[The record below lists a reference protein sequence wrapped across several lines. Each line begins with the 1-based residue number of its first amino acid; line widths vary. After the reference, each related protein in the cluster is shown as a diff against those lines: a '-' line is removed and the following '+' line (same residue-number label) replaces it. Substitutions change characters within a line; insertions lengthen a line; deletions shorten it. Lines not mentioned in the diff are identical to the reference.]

1 MKLSFRDLPIKTKLM
16 LVMLL
21 TSATV
26 LMLVCLTALAYEY
39 RRYHQN
45 IERDL
50 TTEAEIIGVNT
61 AAALVFNDVNAAQ
74 ETLAVL
80 HARRE
85 IVAAQLFKPDGRL
98 FAQYLRPG
106 ATGGTNVPTAGIRYE
121 GGEAIFCQSIRL
133 QNDWAGYICLHA
145 DLSAQQASI
154 RVYAGIM
161 LGVLLASM
169 GIALVL
175 ATRLQRLISDPVLAL
190 TRAAQ
195 EVSEEKNYSVRA
207 PKQTNDEIGFLTD
220 AFNEML
226 ARIGRR
232 DLALQASEE
241 RFRQIAENIPEV
253 FWMTNLE
260 KTEIIYVSPGY
271 EKIWGR
277 GCASLYADPREWGM
291 AIHPED
297 RTRVWTSALEK
308 QISGEFDEEYRIT
321 RPDGMVRW
329 IHSRAF
335 PIRDK
340 AGKIYRVAGIAEDV
354 TERRQLEAEIL
365 KISERE
371 QARIGQDLHD
381 GLCQHLVRTALAGN
395 LLERDLVARGVPEA
409 ASAKK
414 ISKLLQDALD
424 QTRAVARG
432 LYPVKLE
439 AEGLASALS
448 EMAVSLCHQASV
460 RFTVDCE
467 TPVLVADHLM
477 AVHLYRIA
485 QEAVSNALRHAAP
498 AEIVIALRVV
508 DEKILLQISDDG
520 TGISKTE
527 PPGPGMGLSI
537 MAYRAHTIGG
547 TLTVGR
553 RPEGGTVVACSVA
566 PKVV

>member
-1 MKLSFRDLPIKTKLM
+1 MISFRDLPIKTKLL

-26 LMLVCLTALAYEY
+26 LMLVCLAAVAYEY

-61 AAALVFNDVNAAQ
+61 AAALVFNDMNAAQ

-106 ATGGTNVPTAGIRYE
+106 ATGGTNVPAAGIQYE
-121 GGEAIFCQSIRL
+121 GREAIFCQPIRL

-161 LGVLLASM
+161 LGVLLASLV
-169 GIALVL
+169 IALVL
-175 ATRLQRLISDPVLAL
+175 ANRLQRLISDPVLAL

-195 EVSEEKNYSVRA
+195 EVSQEKNYAVRA
-207 PKQTNDEIGFLTD
+207 TKQTNDEIGFLTD

-226 ARIGRR
+226 AHIGRR

-241 RFRQIAENIPEV
+241 RFRQIAENVREV
-253 FWMTNLE
+253 FWMTNSE
-260 KTEIIYVSPGY
+260 KNEMIYISPGY
-271 EKIWGR
+271 ERIWGR
-277 GCASLYADPREWGM
+277 TCASLYARPMEWVE

-297 RTRVWTSALEK
+297 RARVLNAALQK
-308 QISGEFDEEYRIT
+308 QADGTYDEEYRVL
-321 RPDGMVRW
+321 RPDGKIRW
-329 IHSRAF
+329 IRDRAF
-335 PIRDK
+335 PVADK
-340 AGKIYRVAGIAEDV
+340 TGRVYRIAGIAEDV

-395 LLERDLVARGVPEA
+395 LLEQDLTARAVPEA

-414 ISKLLQDALD
+414 ISKLLQDALT

-439 AEGLASALS
+439 AEGLASALA
-448 EMAVSLCHQASV
+448 EMAVNLNHHAGV

-498 AEIVIALRVV
+498 GEIIIALRVV
-508 DEKILLQISDDG
+508 DEKIQLQINDDG
-520 TGISKTE
+520 KGISKTE
-527 PPGPGMGLSI
+527 PPGSGMGLSI

-547 TLTVGR
+547 TLTVSR
-553 RPEGGTVVACSVA
+553 RPEGGTVVSCSVA
-566 PKVV
+566 SKVV